1 MGLWIED
8 RPTAVIAAPVIWPDL
23 ILPTMLASGP
33 AVPFQ
38 SHCTSTSPFVFSS
51 TAFCQAENTL
61 PHGLCFG
68 SRVAKRTEDLASAV
82 PVSPAVTNVAAKKA
96 AVSFR
101 IILFSCLLIEL
112 AYTRGRRLR
121 RLASETDLAR

>member
-1 MGLWIED
+1 M
-8 RPTAVIAAPVIWPDL
+8 AAPVICPLL
-23 ILPTMLASGP
+23 ILPTMFDSGP
-33 AVPFQ
+33 AVPFH

-51 TAFCQAENTL
+51 TAFCQAENTF

-68 SRVAKRTEDLASAV
+68 ASVAKRTDDLASAV
-82 PVSPAVTNVAAKKA
+82 PDSPAVTNVAANKA

-121 RLASETDLAR
+121 RHASETDLAR